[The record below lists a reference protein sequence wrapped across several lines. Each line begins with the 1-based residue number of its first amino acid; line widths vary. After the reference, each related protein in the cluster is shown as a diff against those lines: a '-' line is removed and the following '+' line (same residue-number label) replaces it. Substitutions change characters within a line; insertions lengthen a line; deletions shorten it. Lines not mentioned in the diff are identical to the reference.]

1 VLSSAGRASP
11 LQGEGRGFEPLST
24 HHDFGVVVQLVRIPA
39 CHAGGRGFE
48 SRPLRQ
54 YLKTSNLWVR
64 GFFLLTNNVFSRL
77 ILFMLTKIREKS
89 QGAFAGVILTVICV
103 PFVLWGINNYTNDGQ
118 ESPVASVGKK
128 DFYQRDVTKAFE
140 KYRQSLGGLA
150 IDEAAMKSQ
159 ALSKLIKDEVLLQY
173 VHQKGLTITDDA
185 IRDFVHTLPYFQ
197 TDGKFDEAKY
207 KQLLSSQRMSSPEFV
222 SQIKNALV
230 MEQFQKSILESSFAT
245 PYDLERVFKIQNQQ
259 RDVEFV
265 TIPVAILSETPSDEA
280 IKAYYDA
287 HQTQYQIPEQMSV
300 EYIELTLEDLA
311 KTVEVTDEK
320 VQAFYEEQKALYTT
334 PERRKIA
341 HILFE
346 INDKQDEKTALEK
359 ATKAKADL
367 ATGKE
372 FAVLAK
378 ELSDDKL
385 TGKEGGDLGVFSA
398 GVMEKD
404 FDNAAIALKQG
415 EVSTP
420 VKSQFGYHLI
430 KVTELTPEQIKPFE
444 SVKAEATKAYQKTQA
459 ENLFYQQ
466 GETLT
471 ESAYQNSDNLQAA
484 ASQLNLTIKKTSLF
498 TKTQGEGIAAD
509 EKIRSAAFSDE
520 VLNGTNSTPI
530 ELATDHLVV
539 LRLLEHKAA
548 ENKPLEQVKAE
559 IVKAVQLEQAQQKAV
574 ETAKEMKAKL
584 LAGETLAK
592 VAADYKLPVK
602 KEVGL
607 TRMKKDFNV
616 FLNEAIFKAA
626 KPVSDKPSIFTVP
639 LASHEQVVVSLT
651 KVQDGTMTESDK
663 QKVELA
669 KKNISKAVGDSEF
682 NALINTLEDKA
693 DVEINLPA
701 NAAQ

>member
-1 VLSSAGRASP
+1 
-11 LQGEGRGFEPLST
+11 
-24 HHDFGVVVQLVRIPA
+24 
-39 CHAGGRGFE
+39 
-48 SRPLRQ
+48 
-54 YLKTSNLWVR
+54 
-64 GFFLLTNNVFSRL
+64 
-77 ILFMLTKIREKS
+77 MLTKIREKS

-128 DFYQRDVTKAFE
+128 DFYQRDVNKAYE
-140 KYRQSLGGLA
+140 KYQQSLGGLA
-150 IDEAAMKSQ
+150 VDEASMKSQ

-173 VHQKGLTITDDA
+173 VHQKGLTISDDA
-185 IRDFVHTLPYFQ
+185 IRDFIHTLPYFQ

-207 KQLLSSQRMSSPEFV
+207 KSMLSSQRMSSPEFV

-259 RDVEFV
+259 RDVEYV
-265 TIPVAILSETPSDEA
+265 TVPVAALTQTPNDDA
-280 IKAYYDA
+280 IKTYYDA
-287 HQTQYQIPEQMSV
+287 HQTQYQVPEQMSV

-320 VQAFYEEQKALYTT
+320 VNAFYEEQKAQYST
-334 PERRKIA
+334 PERRKVA

-346 INDKQDEKTALEK
+346 INDKQDEKAALEK
-359 ATKAKADL
+359 ATKAKTDL
-367 ATGKE
+367 VSKDFSE
-372 FAVLAK
+372 LAK
-378 ELSDDKL
+378 ELSDDKV
-385 TGKEGGDLGVFSA
+385 TGKDGGDLGLFSA

-430 KVTELTPEQIKPFE
+430 KVIELTPEQIKPFE
-444 SVKAEATKAYQKTQA
+444 SVKAEVTKAYQKSQA

-466 GETLT
+466 GEALT
-471 ESAYQNSDNLQAA
+471 ESAYQNSDNLQAS
-484 ASQLNLTIKKTSLF
+484 ASQLNLTIKKTALF
-498 TKTQGEGIAAD
+498 TKTQGEGITAE
-509 EKIRSAAFSDE
+509 EKIRSVAFSDE

-530 ELATDHLVV
+530 EVSNDHLVV

-559 IVKAVQLEQAQQKAV
+559 IVKAVQLEQAQQKAI
-574 ETAKEMKAKL
+574 ETAKEIKTKL
-584 LAGETLAK
+584 LAGEMLAK
-592 VAADYKLPVK
+592 VAADYQLPVK

-626 KPVSDKPSIFTVP
+626 KPVGDKPSIFTVP
-639 LASHEQVVVSLT
+639 LDSHEQVVVSLT
-651 KVQDGTMTESDK
+651 KVQDGAMTEDDK
-663 QKVELA
+663 KRIEMA
-669 KKNISKAVGDSEF
+669 KKNISKAIGDSEF
-682 NALINTLEDKA
+682 NALINTLEEKA
-693 DVEINLPA
+693 DVEINLPTTP
-701 NAAQ
+701 AQQ

>member
-1 VLSSAGRASP
+1 
-11 LQGEGRGFEPLST
+11 
-24 HHDFGVVVQLVRIPA
+24 
-39 CHAGGRGFE
+39 
-48 SRPLRQ
+48 
-54 YLKTSNLWVR
+54 
-64 GFFLLTNNVFSRL
+64 
-77 ILFMLTKIREKS
+77 MLTKIREKS

-103 PFVLWGINNYTNDGQ
+103 PFVLWGINNYINDAQ
-118 ESPVASVGKK
+118 EAPVASVGKK

-150 IDEAAMKSQ
+150 VDEASMKSQ

-185 IRDFVHTLPYFQ
+185 IRDFVHQLPYFQ

-207 KQLLSSQRMSSPEFV
+207 KQLLSSQRMTSPEFA
-222 SQIKNALV
+222 SQIKNALI

-259 RDVEFV
+259 RDVEYV
-265 TIPVAILSETPSDEA
+265 TVPVAASNEIPSDDA
-280 IKAYYDA
+280 IKTYYDA

-300 EYIELTLEDLA
+300 EYVELTLEDLA
-311 KTVEVTDEK
+311 KTVEVSDEK

-346 INDKQDEKTALEK
+346 INDKQDEKAALEK

-367 ATGKE
+367 AAGKE
-372 FAVLAK
+372 FAELAK

-398 GVMEKD
+398 GVMEKT
-404 FDNAAIALKQG
+404 FDNAALALKQG
-415 EVSTP
+415 EISAP

-430 KVTELTPEQIKPFE
+430 EVTELTPEQIKPFE
-444 SVKAEATKAYQKTQA
+444 SVKTEVTKAYQKAQA

-466 GETLT
+466 GEALT
-471 ESAYQNSDNLQAA
+471 ESAYQNSDNLQAT
-484 ASQLNLTIKKTSLF
+484 ASQLNLPLKTTTLF
-498 TKTQGEGIAAD
+498 TKTEGQGIASD

-520 VLNGTNSTPI
+520 VLNGSNSTPI
-530 ELATDHLVV
+530 ELTTDHLIV

-548 ENKPLEQVKAE
+548 ENKPLEQVKAD
-559 IVKAVQLEQAQQKAV
+559 IVKALQTQQAQEKAL
-574 ETAKEMKAKL
+574 EMAKAIKTKL
-584 LAGETLAK
+584 LAGETLEK

-607 TRMKKDFNV
+607 TRMKKEFNV

-626 KPVSDKPSIFTVP
+626 KPIGDKPSIFTVSLP
-639 LASHEQVVVSLT
+639 THEQVVVSLT
-651 KVQDGTMTESDK
+651 KVQDGVMTEDDK
-663 QKVELA
+663 KKIELA

-693 DVEINLPA
+693 DVELPA
-701 NAAQ
+701 NAMQ

>member
-1 VLSSAGRASP
+1 
-11 LQGEGRGFEPLST
+11 
-24 HHDFGVVVQLVRIPA
+24 
-39 CHAGGRGFE
+39 
-48 SRPLRQ
+48 
-54 YLKTSNLWVR
+54 
-64 GFFLLTNNVFSRL
+64 
-77 ILFMLTKIREKS
+77 MLTKIREKS

-103 PFVLWGINNYTNDGQ
+103 PFVLWGINNYINDGQ
-118 ESPVASVGKK
+118 EPPVASVGKK

-150 IDEAAMKSQ
+150 VDEASMKSQ

-173 VHQKGLTITDDA
+173 VHQKGLTISDNA
-185 IRDFVHTLPYFQ
+185 IREFVHTLPYFQ

-207 KQLLSSQRMSSPEFV
+207 KSMLSSQRMSSPEFV

-259 RDVEFV
+259 RDVEYV
-265 TIPVAILSETPSDEA
+265 TVPVAISNETPSDEA
-280 IKAYYDA
+280 IKTYYDA
-287 HQTQYQIPEQMSV
+287 HQTQFQIPEQMSV
-300 EYIELTLEDLA
+300 EYIELTLDDLA
-311 KTVEVTDEK
+311 KTVDVTEEK
-320 VQAFYEEQKALYTT
+320 VKTFYEEQKAQYST
-334 PERRKIA
+334 PERRKVA

-359 ATKAKADL
+359 ANKAKTDL
-367 ATGKE
+367 ASGKD
-372 FAVLAK
+372 FVALAK
-378 ELSDDKL
+378 ELSDDKV
-385 TGKEGGDLGVFSA
+385 TGKEGGDLGLFSV

-415 EVSTP
+415 DVSAP

-430 KVTELTPEQIKPFE
+430 KVTELAPEQIKPFE
-444 SVKAEATKAYQKTQA
+444 SVKTEVTKAYQKSQA
-459 ENLFYQQ
+459 ENLFFQQ
-466 GETLT
+466 GEALT
-471 ESAYQNSDNLQAA
+471 ESAYQNSDNLQAS
-484 ASQLNLTIKKTSLF
+484 ASQLNLTVKKTALF
-498 TKTQGEGIAAD
+498 TKSQGESIASD
-509 EKIRSAAFSDE
+509 EKIRSVAFSDE

-548 ENKPLEQVKAE
+548 ENKQLEQVKPE
-559 IVKAVQLEQAQQKAV
+559 IVKAVQIEQSQQKAI
-574 ETAKEMKAKL
+574 ETAKEIKTKL
-584 LAGETLAK
+584 LAGEVFAK
-592 VAADYKLPVK
+592 VADDYKLPVK

-626 KPVSDKPSIFTVP
+626 KPIGDKSSIFTVG
-639 LASHEQVVVSLT
+639 LTSHEQIVVNLT
-651 KVQDGTMTESDK
+651 KVQDGAMTENDK

-682 NALINTLEDKA
+682 NALINTLEDNA
-693 DVEINLPA
+693 DVEINLPTTA
-701 NAAQ
+701 TQ

>member
-1 VLSSAGRASP
+1 
-11 LQGEGRGFEPLST
+11 
-24 HHDFGVVVQLVRIPA
+24 
-39 CHAGGRGFE
+39 
-48 SRPLRQ
+48 
-54 YLKTSNLWVR
+54 
-64 GFFLLTNNVFSRL
+64 
-77 ILFMLTKIREKS
+77 MLTKIREKS
-89 QGAFAGVILTVICV
+89 QGAFAGVILTVICI

-140 KYRQSLGGLA
+140 KYRQSLGSLA
-150 IDEAAMKSQ
+150 VDEATMKSQ

-173 VHQKGLTITDDA
+173 VHQKGLTISDDA

-197 TDGKFDEAKY
+197 TDEKFDEAKY
-207 KQLLSSQRMSSPEFV
+207 KQLLSSQRMSSSEFV

-259 RDVEFV
+259 RDVDFV
-265 TIPVAILSETPSDEA
+265 TIPVASSTETPSDNA
-280 IKAYYDA
+280 IKIYYDA
-287 HQTQYQIPEQMSV
+287 HQTQYQVPEQMSV

-311 KTVEVTDEK
+311 KTIDVTDEK
-320 VQAFYEEQKALYTT
+320 VKAFYEEQKAQYST
-334 PERRKIA
+334 PERRKVA

-359 ATKAKADL
+359 AIKAKTDL
-367 ATGKE
+367 ESGKD

-378 ELSDDKL
+378 ELSDDKM
-385 TGKEGGDLGVFSA
+385 TGKDGGDLGLFSA

-404 FDNAAIALKQG
+404 FDNAAIVLKQG
-415 EVSTP
+415 EISTP

-430 KVTELTPEQIKPFE
+430 KATELTPEQIKPFD
-444 SVKAEATKAYQKTQA
+444 SVKSEVTKAYQKSQA

-466 GETLT
+466 GEALT
-471 ESAYQNSDNLQAA
+471 ESAYQNSDNLQVSAT
-484 ASQLNLTIKKTSLF
+484 QLNLEIKKTALF
-498 TKTQGEGIAAD
+498 TKAQGEDIAAE
-509 EKIRSAAFSDE
+509 EKIRSVAFSDE

-530 ELATDHLVV
+530 EFATDHLVV

-548 ENKPLEQVKAE
+548 ENKPLEQVKPE
-559 IVKAVQLEQAQQKAV
+559 IVKAVQIEQAQQRV
-574 ETAKEMKAKL
+574 IETAKAIKTQL

-607 TRMKKDFNV
+607 TRMKKEFNV

-626 KPVSDKPSIFTVP
+626 KPVGDKPSIFTVG
-639 LASHEQVVVSLT
+639 LTSQEQVVVSLT
-651 KVQDGTMTESDK
+651 KVQDGAMTDDDK
-663 QKVELA
+663 KKMDLA

-682 NALINTLEDKA
+682 NALINMLESQA
-693 DVEINLPA
+693 DVKINLPTKPT
-701 NAAQ
+701 QQ

>member
-1 VLSSAGRASP
+1 
-11 LQGEGRGFEPLST
+11 
-24 HHDFGVVVQLVRIPA
+24 
-39 CHAGGRGFE
+39 
-48 SRPLRQ
+48 
-54 YLKTSNLWVR
+54 
-64 GFFLLTNNVFSRL
+64 
-77 ILFMLTKIREKS
+77 MLTKIREKS

-103 PFVLWGINNYTNDGQ
+103 PFVLWGINNYINDGQ

-128 DFYQRDVTKAFE
+128 DFYQHDVTKAVE

-150 IDEAAMKSQ
+150 IDEASMKSQ

-173 VHQKGLTITDDA
+173 VHHKGLTISDDA
-185 IRDFVHTLPYFQ
+185 IRDFIHTLPYFQ

-207 KQLLSSQRMSSPEFV
+207 KSMLSSQRMSSPEFV

-230 MEQFQKSILESSFAT
+230 MEQFQKSVLESSFAT

-259 RDVEFV
+259 RDVEYV
-265 TIPVAILSETPSDEA
+265 TVPVAASTQTPSDDA
-280 IKAYYDA
+280 IKTYYDA
-287 HQTQYQIPEQMSV
+287 HQTQFQVPEQMSV

-320 VQAFYEEQKALYTT
+320 VKAFYEEQKAQYST
-334 PERRKIA
+334 PERRRVA

-359 ATKAKADL
+359 ATKTKADL
-367 ATGKE
+367 ASKD
-372 FAVLAK
+372 FATLAK
-378 ELSDDKL
+378 ELSDDKV
-385 TGKEGGDLGVFSA
+385 TGKDGGDLGLFSA

-415 EVSTP
+415 EISAP

-430 KVTELTPEQIKPFE
+430 KVIELTPEQIKPFE
-444 SVKAEATKAYQKTQA
+444 SVKAEVTKAYQKSQA

-466 GETLT
+466 GEVLT
-471 ESAYQNSDNLQAA
+471 ESAYQNSDNLQAS
-484 ASQLNLTIKKTSLF
+484 ASQLNLTIKKTGLF
-498 TKTQGEGIAAD
+498 TKMQGEGIAAE
-509 EKIRSAAFSDE
+509 EKIRNAAFSDE

-530 ELATDHLVV
+530 EVSNDHLVV
-539 LRLLEHKAA
+539 LRMLEHKAA
-548 ENKPLEQVKAE
+548 ENKPLEQVKPE
-559 IVKAVQLEQAQQKAV
+559 IVKAVQLEQAQQKAI
-574 ETAKEMKAKL
+574 ETAKEIKTKL
-584 LAGETLAK
+584 LAGETLTK

-626 KPVSDKPSIFTVP
+626 KPVSDKPSIFTVG

-651 KVQDGTMTESDK
+651 KVQEGTMTEDDK
-663 QKVELA
+663 KKIELA

-682 NALINTLEDKA
+682 NSLINTLEDDA

-701 NAAQ
+701 TAAQ

>member
-1 VLSSAGRASP
+1 
-11 LQGEGRGFEPLST
+11 
-24 HHDFGVVVQLVRIPA
+24 
-39 CHAGGRGFE
+39 
-48 SRPLRQ
+48 
-54 YLKTSNLWVR
+54 
-64 GFFLLTNNVFSRL
+64 
-77 ILFMLTKIREKS
+77 MLTKIREKS

-103 PFVLWGINNYTNDGQ
+103 PFVLWGINNYINDTQ
-118 ESPVASVGKK
+118 ESPIASVGKK

-150 IDEAAMKSQ
+150 VDEAAMKSQ

-280 IKAYYDA
+280 IKTYYDA

-346 INDKQDEKTALEK
+346 INDKQDEKMALEK

-367 ATGKE
+367 AAGKE
-372 FAVLAK
+372 FAILAK
-378 ELSDDKL
+378 ELSNDKL

-415 EVSTP
+415 EVSAP

-430 KVTELTPEQIKPFE
+430 KTTELTREQIKPFE
-444 SVKAEATKAYQKTQA
+444 SVKTEVTKAYQKSQA

-471 ESAYQNSDNLQAA
+471 ESAYQNSDNLQAS
-484 ASQLNLTIKKTSLF
+484 ASQLNLAIKKTSLF

-520 VLNGTNSTPI
+520 VLNGSNSTPI
-530 ELATDHLVV
+530 ELTTDHLVV

-548 ENKPLEQVKAE
+548 ENKPLEQVKPE
-559 IVKAVQLEQAQQKAV
+559 IVKAVQLEQAQEKTV
-574 ETAKEMKAKL
+574 ETAKEIKTKL

-592 VAADYKLPVK
+592 VAADYKLSVK
-602 KEVGL
+602 KEIGL

-626 KPVSDKPSIFTVP
+626 KPVADKPSIFTVP

-651 KVQDGTMTESDK
+651 KVQDGVMTEGDK

-693 DVEINLPA
+693 DVEINLPT